1 MSKKRESAKRKAL
14 EKIADKM
21 LEKDEQAQKLK
32 EKGKNV
38 DVDKFKKIA
47 ELHNFWFQGIKS
59 VYPDQYLWR
68 IEKGDC
74 SVLGKL

>member
-1 MSKKRESAKRKAL
+1 MSKKREAAKRKAL

-38 DVDKFKKIA
+38 DVDKFKKM
-47 ELHNFWFQGIKS
+47 L
-59 VYPDQYLWR
+59 
-68 IEKGDC
+68 
-74 SVLGKL
+74 

>member
-32 EKGKNV
+32 EKGKNI
-38 DVDKFKKIA
+38 DVDKFKKM
-47 ELHNFWFQGIKS
+47 L
-59 VYPDQYLWR
+59 
-68 IEKGDC
+68 
-74 SVLGKL
+74 